1 MLLPPSLSD
10 LPYHDRL
17 SRQWSYP
24 VKLSLTSDQSLTFA
38 QAVPA
43 GLTPTDAILS
53 GLRAMRAGNHHPWT
67 RRDLWAVLFDAGY
80 SSKNDAMMAVWKK
93 RRDIRKCYAT
103 GADAA
108 PGMLT
113 YPADLTWA
121 APAPSAEGAS
131 SPFAG
136 IAVIARAGVEFIPA
150 QPDLDETTVYNHD
163 IGLAQMAAQATP
175 CFGLYEAG
183 HKTCGGCPL
192 QASCAPATYSRI
204 EEIARDLDAS
214 VQATLAAAAKQA
226 AAVAEEATP
235 AGDESD
241 ATEPS
246 TEYPDPATTTPPA
259 LRPGAVRRV
268 APFDAPCTSCG
279 IVIPAGDTGT
289 HLPEEGYFH
298 EACAS
303 AYPSS

>member
-1 MLLPPSLSD
+1 M
-10 LPYHDRL
+10 
-17 SRQWSYP
+17 
-24 VKLSLTSDQSLTFA
+24 KLSLTSDQSLTFA

-67 RRDLWAVLFDAGY
+67 RRDLWAVLMDAGY
-80 SSKNDAMMAVWKK
+80 SSQNDAMMAVWNK

-103 GADAA
+103 GADKA

-113 YPADLTWA
+113 YPADLSWTVA
-121 APAPSAEGAS
+121 APSAEGTAS
-131 SPFAG
+131 PLAG
-136 IAVIARAGVEFIPA
+136 IATVIARAGVVFIPA

-183 HKTCGGCPL
+183 NKTCGGCPL

-204 EEIARDLDAS
+204 EEIARDLDSA
-214 VQATLAAAAKQA
+214 VATTLAAAVKQA
-226 AAVAEEATP
+226 AELAEEATP
-235 AGDESD
+235 AEE

-246 TEYPDPATTTPPA
+246 AEATSTDAPA
-259 LRPGAVRRV
+259 LPPGAVRRV

-279 IVIPAGDTGT
+279 IVILAGYSGV

-303 AYPSS
+303 AYPSSSS

>member
-1 MLLPPSLSD
+1 M
-10 LPYHDRL
+10 
-17 SRQWSYP
+17 
-24 VKLSLTSDQSLTFA
+24 KLSLTSDQSLTFA

-80 SSKNDAMMAVWKK
+80 SAKNDALMAVWNK

-103 GADAA
+103 GADKA

-113 YPADLTWA
+113 YPADLSWTVA
-121 APAPSAEGAS
+121 APSAEGEP
-131 SPFAG
+131 SPLAG
-136 IAVIARAGVEFIPA
+136 IATVISRAGVVFIPA
-150 QPDLDETTVYNHD
+150 QPELDETTVYNHD

-183 HKTCGGCPL
+183 HKTCGACPL

-226 AAVAEEATP
+226 ATPAEEAEVTNSVGFDK
-235 AGDESD
+235 AAANQNSDLFES
-241 ATEPS
+241 
-246 TEYPDPATTTPPA
+246 PA

-279 IVIPAGDTGT
+279 IVILAGDTGT